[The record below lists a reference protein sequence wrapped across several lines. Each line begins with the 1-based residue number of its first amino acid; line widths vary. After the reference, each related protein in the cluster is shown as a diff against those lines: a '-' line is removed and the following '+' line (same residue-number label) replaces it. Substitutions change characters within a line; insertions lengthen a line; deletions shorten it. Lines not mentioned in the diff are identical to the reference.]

1 MGWFTRLILKKVP
14 AYPANADIAD
24 ALERIADLL
33 AAQGADRF
41 RVGAYR
47 RGSRRIA
54 DLTEEVAHWVQG
66 NADQRL
72 EDLPDIGPRIAGLVR
87 EFVNTGR
94 MALLDRLEGEIAPE
108 DLFKTLPGVG
118 PALSARLHADLEIET
133 LEDLELA
140 AHSGELLAVPGIGPR
155 RAEAIRDSVGALL
168 NRAGRRRSLHRGG
181 RSASGLPATPDADPP
196 LALLLEIDACYRR
209 KAAAGQLETIAP
221 RRFNPEGQSWLPIL
235 HTEYGPWHFT
245 VLYSNTARAHELG
258 RTRDWVVIYYD
269 RDGMEGR
276 CTVVT
281 ERRGPHRGRRVIRG
295 WERECEVYYSREDV
309 DV

>member
-1 MGWFTRLILKKVP
+1 MSP

-24 ALERIADLL
+24 ALHRIADLL
-33 AAQGADRF
+33 AAQGADRY

-47 RGSRRIA
+47 RSARRIA
-54 DLTEEVAHWVQG
+54 GLREEVAPWVQG
-66 NADQRL
+66 NGDRRL

-94 MALLDRLEGEIAPE
+94 MVLLERLEGEIAPE

-118 PALSARLHADLEIET
+118 PALSARLHAVLEIET
-133 LEDLELA
+133 LEELEMA
-140 AHSGELLAVPGIGPR
+140 AHSGELQAVPGIGPR

-168 NRAGRRRSLHRGG
+168 NRTGRRRSLRRGR
-181 RSASGLPATPDADPP
+181 RSAAGPP
-196 LALLLEIDACYRR
+196 VALLLAIDARYRR

-221 RRFNPEGQSWLPIL
+221 RRFNPEGEAWLPIL
-235 HTEYGPWHFT
+235 HTESGPWHFT
-245 VLYSNTARAHELG
+245 ALYSNTARAHELG

-281 ERRGPHRGRRVIRG
+281 ERRGPHRGRRVVRG
-295 WERECEVYYSREDV
+295 REQECEAYYSGEDV